1 MQTSPAD
8 TTKFIATVDRF
19 AAGFGLASY
28 SDLVREI
35 ARLEALSAER
45 FALLTDA
52 AEAAAGAALH
62 LDAGAEENIVEAI
75 RLTATSARQIS
86 RALQRADVRP
96 DLGELPANVVLLA
109 QGRKPRPLSGV
120 LGGAA

>member
-19 AAGFGLASY
+19 AAGVGLASY

-52 AEAAAGAALH
+52 AEAAAGAAPH